1 MVQRLFDLTKWT
13 TVEDGQV
20 YHLNGSKVREVR
32 LEINAP
38 DIARLWIEGDGG
50 DRRFLALVEGR
61 DAVEFVARGPVG
73 LSIEGGPI
81 EVYTIDGEDVSVTA
95 EESVSH
101 TKVMERARRSPEFD
115 RVAAELRFNMER
127 RLARQ
132 ADEIRAL
139 LAARGQAREVQ
150 PPASPVPAPARSQP
164 PSPGDD
170 EDDGPPSGSG

>member
-20 YHLNGSKVREVR
+20 YWLNGAKVREVR

-38 DIARLWIEGDGG
+38 DIARLWIEAEGSE
-50 DRRFLALVEGR
+50 RRFLALVEGR
-61 DAVEFVARGPVG
+61 DAIEFVARGPVG

-81 EVYTIDGEDVSVTA
+81 EVYTIDGEDISVRA
-95 EESVSH
+95 EDAVSH
-101 TKVMERARRSPEFD
+101 TKVMQRQRRSPEFD
-115 RVAAELRFNMER
+115 KVAAELRFNMER

-139 LAARGQAREVQ
+139 LAARDQTQWAQ
-150 PPASPVPAPARSQP
+150 PPASPVPGAARQEP
-164 PSPGDD
+164 QSPGSD
-170 EDDGPPSGSG
+170 EDVNPPSGSG